1 MTDDALTRSIERV
14 DLPGLVAR
22 LWPESGARAGRAGV
36 CRAAWR
42 GDRNPSLSLFRARGM
57 WFWKDHATGESGNA
71 FHLLLRA
78 GLSKEQAA
86 ALIKEAAEG
95 GLVPPAPHARADSPR
110 DGGAIRLGADSLRD
124 DPSRVVRPGADSLW
138 GRAAPL
144 HPREKAALRAAQMRL
159 DGESIRG
166 RGITLAQARRVGLG
180 RSREGDLVIPILGP
194 SGELQAIKVRLREP
208 RGYRYRYLTPGRGA
222 PAWHSPGFGQHP
234 GRPVLVVEGEL
245 NAIAAWF
252 ALGGGGDVLGMPGVE
267 GHIPWERLK
276 GRHVYLLADD
286 DEAGRE
292 ARDLALKVSHR
303 VDTLAPASSSEEKSA
318 PPGKKEIRE
327 LRARMDEERGRI
339 LLEVE
344 NRLEEAEELMRRS
357 TESRIAALESW
368 VRRVSRYLGMGKKG
382 GLFGR

>member
-1 MTDDALTRSIERV
+1 MTSDALTRCIETV

-36 CRAAWR
+36 CRAVWR
-42 GDRNPSLSLFRARGM
+42 GDRNPSLSLFQARGM

-95 GLVPPAPHARADSPR
+95 GLVPPAPHARADSP
-110 DGGAIRLGADSLRD
+110 S
-124 DPSRVVRPGADSLW
+124 
-138 GRAAPL
+138 GRTAPL
-144 HPREKAALRAAQMRL
+144 HSREKAALRAAQMRL

-194 SGELQAIKVRLREP
+194 SGEVQAIKARLREP

-234 GRPVLVVEGEL
+234 ERAVLVVEGEL

-252 ALGGGGDVLGMPGVE
+252 ALQEMVDVLGIAGVE
-267 GHIPWERLK
+267 GAVPWGHLV
-276 GRHVYLLADD
+276 GRQVYLLADE
-286 DEAGRE
+286 DEGGRAALERWARE
-292 ARDLALKVSHR
+292 ARAAGVAAFVLETLGEGLDACEHAERYGQRALGE
-303 VDTLAPASSSEEKSA
+303 A
-318 PPGKKEIRE
+318 
-327 LRARMDEERGRI
+327 LRRRM
-339 LLEVE
+339 
-344 NRLEEAEELMRRS
+344 
-357 TESRIAALESW
+357 
-368 VRRVSRYLGMGKKG
+368 K
-382 GLFGR
+382 